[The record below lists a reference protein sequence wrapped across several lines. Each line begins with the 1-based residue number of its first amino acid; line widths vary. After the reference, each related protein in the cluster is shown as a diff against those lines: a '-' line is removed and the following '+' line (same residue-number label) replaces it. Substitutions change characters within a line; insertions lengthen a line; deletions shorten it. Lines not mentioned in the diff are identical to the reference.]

1 MASNKTYN
9 FHSEWEHDYFFTEVN
24 GKSICLLCKAS
35 VALAKKGNKV
45 QQLKNLLLTQ
55 PKMFTRPAEKN
66 IATTVASYR
75 VSQVIARCKKPF
87 EDGEMIKESFLE
99 ATDSLFDHF
108 KNKSEIISAINSLQL
123 SARTVTRR
131 VEVIVDLTDTSKLA
145 MFVRMVFSDFEVKE
159 ELVKIIP
166 LKGHTRGEDIY
177 SKLFVERIPVSK
189 FFSYHCIIHQQ
200 ALCAKFLNMN
210 DVMKTVIKIVNKIRA
225 HALQRILFRELIEEL
240 EIQHGELPFH
250 TEVRWL
256 SKGKV
261 LYRFNQLLPAILT
274 FLKERNEETFV
285 GILKDLNWLQ
295 DFAFLVDITEK
306 LNDLNLKLQGKDKHI
321 LEMISE
327 VKAFSEKLT
336 LWEKNVMREELKHF
350 PTLNKQIETAEIPYE
365 RERFFKIITSLK
377 EEFEKRFSDFK
388 RIELVCQFVLFPLSN
403 INVEVSALIEKEF
416 HKDPSS
422 VELELISLRNDL
434 AVKSV
439 ADPINLWPVVPN
451 EKYPHLISVAQQKEY
466 RTRLTDDHLDSCI
479 RLGVTNYSPD
489 FKKIVDESE
498 CQVSH

>member
-1 MASNKTYN
+1 MGKASAA
-9 FHSEWEHDYFFTEVN
+9 
-24 GKSICLLCKAS
+24 LQAS
-35 VALAKKGNKV
+35 VALAKKGNVERHFKMLHSKTDTDFPLKSNLRKQKV
-45 QQLKNLLLTQ
+45 QQLKHMLLTQ
-55 PKMFTRPAEKN
+55 QKMFTRPAEKN

-75 VSQVIARCKKPF
+75 VSQVIARRKKPF
-87 EDGEMIKESFLE
+87 ED
-99 ATDSLFDHF
+99 
-108 KNKSEIISAINSLQL
+108 
-123 SARTVTRR
+123 
-131 VEVIVDLTDTSKLA
+131 A

-177 SKLFVERIPVSK
+177 SKVKEYLISENIQIQKLVSITTDGAPAFTGRTNGFLALCRKDSSFPK

-210 DVMKTVIKIVNKIRA
+210 DVIKTVIKIA
-225 HALQRILFRELIEEL
+225 HSLQRRLFRELIEEL
-240 EIQHGELPFH
+240 ELQHGELPFH

-285 GILKDLNWLQ
+285 GILEDSNWLQ

-336 LWEKNVMREELKHF
+336 LWEKNVMRGELKHF

-365 RERFFKIITSLK
+365 RERFFNIITSLK

-403 INVEVSALIEKEF
+403 INVEE
-416 HKDPSS
+416 
-422 VELELISLRNDL
+422 
-434 AVKSV
+434 SV

-451 EKYPHLISVAQQKEY
+451 EKYPHLISVAQQVKAFFPSTYLCESTFSSMNFIKNKY

-479 RLGVTNYSPD
+479 RHGVTNYSPD

>member
-1 MASNKTYN
+1 MSADIVS
-9 FHSEWEHDYFFTEVN
+9 
-24 GKSICLLCKAS
+24 
-35 VALAKKGNKV
+35 
-45 QQLKNLLLTQ
+45 QLKKDLDD
-55 PKMFTRPAEKN
+55 
-66 IATTVASYR
+66 
-75 VSQVIARCKKPF
+75 CKF
-87 EDGEMIKESFLE
+87 F
-99 ATDSLFDHF
+99 
-108 KNKSEIISAINSLQL
+108 SLQL
-123 SARTVTRR
+123 DES
-131 VEVIVDLTDTSKLA
+131 VDLTDTSQLA

-177 SKLFVERIPVSK
+177 SKVKEYLISENIQIQKPVSITTDGAPAFTGRTNGFLALCRKDSSFPK

-225 HALQRILFRELIEEL
+225 HALQRRHFRGLIEEL
-240 EIQHGELPFH
+240 ELQHGELPFH

-285 GILKDLNWLQ
+285 GILEDSNWLQ

-306 LNDLNLKLQGKDKHI
+306 FNDLNLKLQGKDKHI

-327 VKAFSEKLT
+327 VRAFSEKLT
-336 LWEKNVMREELKHF
+336 LWEKNVMRGELKHF

-403 INVEVSALIEKEF
+403 INVEEVSALIEKEF

-451 EKYPHLISVAQQKEY
+451 EKYPHLISVAQQVKAFFPSTY
-466 RTRLTDDHLDSCI
+466 YVSQH
-479 RLGVTNYSPD
+479 
-489 FKKIVDESE
+489 F
-498 CQVSH
+498 QV